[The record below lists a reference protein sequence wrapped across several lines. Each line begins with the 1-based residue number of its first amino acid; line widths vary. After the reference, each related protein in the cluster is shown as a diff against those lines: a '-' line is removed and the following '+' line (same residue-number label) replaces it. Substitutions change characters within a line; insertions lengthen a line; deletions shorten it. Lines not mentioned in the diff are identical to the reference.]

1 MLGAG
6 RPIPQK
12 KKAAAPKPSFQAQP
26 APAPKPTFRTEIK
39 RVVTPARVYY
49 PPKTVAP
56 ARVYYPP
63 KTAISY
69 PKPGGYGPVTAPMPP
84 NAVTAPPLWI
94 GPPVPAP
101 PDSGTVLPFRRPR
114 KMIRQRRGGGNQDW
128 ADELNTQ
135 SAENDTIPYT
145 EQPPVIIAPAD
156 PTLPGG
162 PADPNRIGPVT
173 TGPLPDVTDSE
184 NAADGNSSDAANA
197 VESGEPYSVIE
208 ESEANSNAALPE
220 SAPPQSDSG
229 EMGDIFADARAWM
242 SSLDPVNRATISASD
257 LLAKFNSLLHKAASA
272 VSDFFGK
279 EKLYNNQKAKVGQQ
293 LWIADEIVMRLRKQN
308 RPVEA
313 AKVLAAAAA
322 LHRSADPVRID
333 STNSIIKARVSEF
346 NKLYAGNGVGL
357 GESVSFALAAKLIS
371 ILTGIMASIIPG
383 GFAIS
388 DYIKRTSEHIV
399 NLGGLMTGMLSRA
412 EYGEIEARSRERF
425 TFATMFKGVAGVLL
439 IGAAVYIYWK
449 WKKR

>member
-12 KKAAAPKPSFQAQP
+12 KKAAAPLPSFVAQP
-26 APAPKPTFRTEIK
+26 AAKVVAAPTLRAGITR
-39 RVVTPARVYY
+39 RVVPVARVYY
-49 PPKTVAP
+49 PPKTG
-56 ARVYYPP
+56 
-63 KTAISY
+63 ISY
-69 PKPGGYGPVTAPMPP
+69 PKPGGYSRMTAPMPP
-84 NAVTAPPLWI
+84 NVAIAAPPIEI

-101 PDSGTVLPFRRPR
+101 PDAGTVLPFRRPR

-128 ADELNTQ
+128 ADELDTQ

-208 ESEANSNAALPE
+208 ESEADSNAALPE

-229 EMGDIFADARAWM
+229 VGDIFADARAWM
-242 SSLDPVNRATISASD
+242 NSLDPVNRATISASA
-257 LLAKFNSLLHKAASA
+257 LLEKFNALLHTVTAA

-293 LWIADEIVMRLRKQN
+293 LWIADEVVMRLRKMN
-308 RPVEA
+308 RPA
-313 AKVLAAAAA
+313 DAQKVLSAAAA
-322 LHRSADPVRID
+322 LQRSSDPVRID

-357 GESVSFALAAKLIS
+357 GESVSFALAAQLIS
-371 ILTGIMASIIPG
+371 ILTGIMSNIIPG

-399 NLGGLMTGMLSRA
+399 NLSGLMTGMLSRA

-425 TFATMFKGVAGVLL
+425 TFTTMFKGVAGVLL
-439 IGAAVYIYWK
+439 IGAAVYIYYK